1 VGLLTKIDTGVPV
14 SGGGEKMY
22 EVVWPRGKRA
32 TRDVHLAKRLDKLEG
47 KTIGSLWNFAF
58 RGDEIFPI
66 INKELE
72 RRYPK
77 TKFVSYEMFGSTH
90 GGDEAQTIA
99 ALPEKLRQNKVDAI
113 ISGIGC

>member
-1 VGLLTKIDTGVPV
+1 
-14 SGGGEKMY
+14 MY
-22 EVVWPRGKRA
+22 EVVWPRGKR
-32 TRDVHLAKRLDKLEG
+32 TIGDMHLAKRLDNLKG
-47 KTIGSLWNFAF
+47 KTIGSLWNFFF

-66 INKELE
+66 ISKELK

-77 TKFVSYEMFGSTH
+77 TQFVSYKTFGSVY

-99 ALPEKLRQNKVDAI
+99 ALPEKLRQHKVDAI